1 MGMCHAGHQNRTD
14 ARLWGYCD
22 AMTVARR
29 PRGQYG
35 KTRARRQ
42 EIVDAAVDVFGTVG
56 YNKGSLREVADRVGM
71 SQAGLLHHFPSK
83 EHLLEAVLTWRDD
96 DARVRMGDPVPTGV
110 NLLRA
115 LVELAAFNEQRP
127 QLIELHVIVSG
138 EGASAEHPLH
148 DYFVRRY
155 EVVFTMIRDAFDEAA
170 ESGELR
176 PGVDSAISA
185 RAVIALLDGLQ
196 LQWLLHRDQVDM
208 SAELRRYL
216 QYLVT
221 VEI

>member
-1 MGMCHAGHQNRTD
+1 
-14 ARLWGYCD
+14 
-22 AMTVARR
+22 MTTTRR

-42 EIVDAAVDVFGTVG
+42 EIVDAAVEVFATVG
-56 YNKGSLREVADRVGM
+56 YNKGSLREVADRVGI

-96 DARVRMGDPVPTGV
+96 DAGVRMGDPAPTGV
-110 NLLRA
+110 DLLRA
-115 LVELAAFNEQRP
+115 LVELAEFNQTRP
-127 QLIELHVIVSG
+127 ALIELHVIVSG

-155 EVVFTMIRDAFDEAA
+155 EAVFATIRDAFDEAA
-170 ESGELR
+170 ECGELR
-176 PGVDSAISA
+176 PGVDSAVSA
-185 RAVIALLDGLQ
+185 RAVIALWDGLQ
-196 LQWLLHRDQVDM
+196 LQWLLHRDQVDT

-216 QYLVT
+216 QDLLT
-221 VEI
+221 VDI

>member
-1 MGMCHAGHQNRTD
+1 
-14 ARLWGYCD
+14 
-22 AMTVARR
+22 
-29 PRGQYG
+29 
-35 KTRARRQ
+35 
-42 EIVDAAVDVFGTVG
+42 VDAAVDVFGTVG
-56 YNKGSLREVADRVGM
+56 YNKGSLREVSERVGI

-96 DARVRMGDPVPTGV
+96 DARAMMGEPFPTGV
-110 NLLRA
+110 DLLRG
-115 LVELAAFNEQRP
+115 LVELARVNEGRP

-138 EGASAEHPLH
+138 EGTSAEHPLH
-148 DYFVRRY
+148 EYFVRRY
-155 EVVFTMIRDAFDEAA
+155 EYIFELFKGAFDEAA
-170 ESGELR
+170 ERGELR
-176 PGVDSAISA
+176 PGVDSAVSS

-208 SAELRRYL
+208 AAELRRYL

>member
-1 MGMCHAGHQNRTD
+1 MTTT
-14 ARLWGYCD
+14 ARK
-22 AMTVARR
+22 
-29 PRGQYG
+29 PRGPYG
-35 KTRARRQ
+35 KTAARRQ
-42 EIVDAAVDVFGTVG
+42 EIVAAAVEVFGTVG
-56 YNKGSLREVADRVGM
+56 YNKGSLREVAELVGI

-96 DARVRMGDPVPTGV
+96 DARALMGDPFPTGV
-110 NLLRA
+110 DLLRGM
-115 LVELAAFNEQRP
+115 VELARFNAQRP

-138 EGASAEHPLH
+138 EGSSAEHPLH

-155 EVVFTMIRDAFDEAA
+155 EYVFDLLKAAFDEAA
-170 ESGELR
+170 QRGELR
-176 PGVDSAISA
+176 PGVDSAVSA

-208 SAELRRYL
+208 AAELRRYL
-216 QYLVT
+216 QFLVT

>member
-1 MGMCHAGHQNRTD
+1 
-14 ARLWGYCD
+14 
-22 AMTVARR
+22 MTTTRK

-42 EIVDAAVDVFGTVG
+42 EIVDAAVEVFATVG

-96 DARVRMGDPVPTGV
+96 DARMRLGDPVPQGV

-115 LVELAAFNEQRP
+115 LVELAEFNEQRP
-127 QLIELHVIVSG
+127 ALIEMHVIVSG

-148 DYFVRRY
+148 EYFVRRY
-155 EVVFTMIRDAFDEAA
+155 EAAFTRVKDAFDEAG
-170 ESGELR
+170 ERGELR
-176 PGVDSAISA
+176 PGVDSAVSA

-196 LQWLLHRDQVDM
+196 LQWLLHRDRVDM

>member
-1 MGMCHAGHQNRTD
+1 MPTA
-14 ARLWGYCD
+14 ARK
-22 AMTVARR
+22 
-29 PRGQYG
+29 PRGPYG
-35 KTRARRQ
+35 KTAARRQ
-42 EIVDAAVDVFGTVG
+42 EIVDAAVEVFGTVG
-56 YNKGSLREVADRVGM
+56 YNKGSLREVAELVGI

-96 DARVRMGDPVPTGV
+96 DARAMMGDPFPTGV
-110 NLLRA
+110 DLLRGM
-115 LVELAAFNEQRP
+115 VEVARINAQRP

-138 EGASAEHPLH
+138 EGSSAEHPLH

-155 EVVFTMIRDAFDEAA
+155 EYVFDLLKVAFDEAA
-170 ESGELR
+170 QRGELR
-176 PGVDSAISA
+176 PDVDSAVSA

-208 SAELRRYL
+208 AAELRRYL
-216 QYLVT
+216 QFLVT

>member
-1 MGMCHAGHQNRTD
+1 MTTA
-14 ARLWGYCD
+14 ARQ
-22 AMTVARR
+22 

-35 KTRARRQ
+35 KTAARQR
-42 EIVDAAVDVFGTVG
+42 EIVDAAVEVFGTVG
-56 YNKGSLREVADRVGM
+56 YNKGSLREVAERVGI

-96 DARVRMGDPVPTGV
+96 DARALMGDPLPTGV
-110 NLLRA
+110 DLLRS
-115 LVELAAFNEQRP
+115 LVELARVNAQRP

-138 EGASAEHPLH
+138 EGSSAEHPLH

-155 EVVFTMIRDAFDEAA
+155 EFGFDMVKTAFDEAA
-170 ESGELR
+170 QRGELR
-176 PGVDSAISA
+176 PGVDSAVSA

-208 SAELRRYL
+208 AAELRSYL

-221 VEI
+221 AEI

>member
-1 MGMCHAGHQNRTD
+1 MTTA
-14 ARLWGYCD
+14 ARK
-22 AMTVARR
+22 
-29 PRGQYG
+29 PRGPYG
-35 KTRARRQ
+35 KTAARRQ

-56 YNKGSLREVADRVGM
+56 YNKGSLREVAERVGI

-96 DARVRMGDPVPTGV
+96 DARAMMGDPFPTGV
-110 NLLRA
+110 DLLRGI
-115 LVELAAFNEQRP
+115 VELARINAERP

-138 EGASAEHPLH
+138 EGTSAEHPLH

-155 EVVFTMIRDAFDEAA
+155 EYVFELFKGAFDEAA
-170 ESGELR
+170 ERGQLH
-176 PGVDSAISA
+176 PGVDSAVSS

-208 SAELRRYL
+208 AAELRRYL
-216 QYLVT
+216 QLLVK

>member
-1 MGMCHAGHQNRTD
+1 MVA
-14 ARLWGYCD
+14 
-22 AMTVARR
+22 AMTTTARK
-29 PRGQYG
+29 PRGQYS

-42 EIVDAAVDVFGTVG
+42 EIVDAAVEVFGTVG
-56 YNKGSLREVADRVGM
+56 YNKGSLREVADLVGM

-96 DARVRMGDPVPTGV
+96 DARTMMGEPFPTGV
-110 NLLRA
+110 DLLRGLVA
-115 LVELAAFNEQRP
+115 LARVNEGRP

-138 EGASAEHPLH
+138 EGSSAEHPLH

-155 EVVFTMIRDAFDEAA
+155 EVVFDMIKAAFDEAA
-170 ESGELR
+170 EGGQLR
-176 PGVDSAISA
+176 AGVDSAVSA

-208 SAELRRYL
+208 AGELRRYL